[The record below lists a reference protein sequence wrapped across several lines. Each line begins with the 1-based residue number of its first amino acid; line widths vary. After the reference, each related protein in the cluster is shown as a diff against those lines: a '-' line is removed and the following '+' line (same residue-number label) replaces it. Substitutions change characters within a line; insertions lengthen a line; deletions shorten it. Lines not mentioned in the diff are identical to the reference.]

1 MTDVKD
7 MAEITIRGMTVRL
20 EEAEF
25 ADLAEQVDRIRGAGL
40 TGMPP
45 FERLK
50 EALLEAHRIGELEGN
65 EKQVWELVTD
75 RVKAIDDSGLLKAC
89 GLEYKEL
96 WPSDDLGY
104 RDEIRSICLNI
115 RCMVRDLEKL
125 IEQKEAPSSHYW

>member
-7 MAEITIRGMTVRL
+7 LAEITIRGMTVRL

-50 EALLEAHRIGELEGN
+50 EALQEAHRIGELEGN

-75 RVKAIDDSGLLKAC
+75 RIKAISESGLLEAC
-89 GLEYKEL
+89 GLESKEL
-96 WPSDDLGY
+96 WPAIDEGY
-104 RDEIRSICLNI
+104 REEVNSICLNI
-115 RCMVRDLEKL
+115 RCMVRGLEKL
-125 IEQKEAPSSHYW
+125 IEQKDAPSRHYW